1 LTSFEGGKPI
11 QDFPAE
17 MSISDAYALQR
28 EYVALLKP
36 SQGDVIG
43 YKAAI
48 TGAKL
53 REMIGA
59 KEPVRGFLLA
69 RMVAGSGSRINVDSG
84 VAPFMEGDLIVRVG
98 SEAINRAADRMDVL
112 AGLDAVM
119 PFLEVVDLLRAST
132 GGSVAS
138 LIAANAGAYKGVIGT
153 PIAIEPTEEWMDRLG
168 QIRVELYEDDRL
180 LSQGDTRQL
189 YGHPVDA
196 VIWIRNSLAA
206 DGIDL
211 KPGDLLSLGSVAGSL
226 KPPKSGTRLR
236 AVYEGLT
243 DGETAEV
250 VAVIE

>member
-59 KEPVRGFLLA
+59 SEPVRGFLLA

-84 VAPFMEGDLIVRVG
+84 VAPFIEGDLIVRVG

-112 AGLDAVM
+112 AGLDAVV

-196 VIWIRNSLAA
+196 VIWIRNALAA
-206 DGIDL
+206 DGINL